1 METGRRVKRYDA
13 EVGERERR
21 EARRKD
27 ESGRGARGTRSGCEE
42 TLASHRSSLEKRRK
56 GAFLRRVAVEAGR
69 GLYSVLAPLHF
80 ILSPSRAPPP
90 PPLATLIELDVYVL
104 AGPNLMNA
112 RGCTSVNGEARSF
125 FVATARR
132 TTPRPRFADG
142 PVASGFDRRAVSA
155 PIKHARDVDARERK
169 DAPSRNLYE
178 SLHRSFELPP
188 SILLFRRRD
197 TPYPC
202 SRLFH
207 APGACSFRDATC
219 LEALIEPGESNV
231 CVRETNLAN
240 TNVPSIVA
248 HRKYFGL
255 VALILFPPSG
265 SLPLSP
271 LFFSA

>member
-1 METGRRVKRYDA
+1 MTLKSASAREERRGGKTRVDGAREGRGVDAKRRLHLIGRRWKNDA
-13 EVGERERR
+13 KVPFCGVW
-21 EARRKD
+21 
-27 ESGRGARGTRSGCEE
+27 RSRPAVDF
-42 TLASHRSSLEKRRK
+42 TASLLRS
-56 GAFLRRVAVEAGR
+56 
-69 GLYSVLAPLHF
+69 
-80 ILSPSRAPPP
+80 ILSSHPPAPPPP